1 MMRVKGRVRIM
12 LRFKIL
18 ATTIPMAIAA
28 FLARG
33 DLFASTHPCIATSDG
48 AVQIAAFPWQ
58 AQNHVSFTDDPARAT
73 VRVQIVDSAEGAD
86 FAVIDDE
93 QESTDEPGACSASA
107 ATRFIGVTTS
117 TASTDPVI
125 YLSDSGEAD
134 YRIFVRS
141 RSFTARDAAAL
152 IVGARHVPPAR
163 MAAASL

>member
-1 MMRVKGRVRIM
+1 M

-18 ATTIPMAIAA
+18 ASTIPLAIAA

-33 DLFASTHPCIATSDG
+33 DLFSSVRPCIAAGDG
-48 AVQIAAFPWQ
+48 TVQLAELPWQ
-58 AQNHVSFTDDPARAT
+58 AQSHVSFTDDPARAT
-73 VRVQIVDSAEGAD
+73 VRVQIVDSAESAD

-93 QESTDEPGACSASA
+93 GAAEPGVCTTGAGTRLIGISASA
-107 ATRFIGVTTS
+107 AGPE
-117 TASTDPVI
+117 PVI
-125 YLSDSGEAD
+125 YLSDGGAAD

-152 IVGARHVPPAR
+152 IVAAHQVPPAR